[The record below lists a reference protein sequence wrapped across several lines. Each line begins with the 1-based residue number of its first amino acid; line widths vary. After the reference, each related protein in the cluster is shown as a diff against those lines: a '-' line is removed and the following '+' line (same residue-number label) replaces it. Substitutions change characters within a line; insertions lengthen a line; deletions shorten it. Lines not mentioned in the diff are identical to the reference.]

1 MMKRSNK
8 RTLTRAILFRTG
20 LILLALAILGGVL
33 VSCAGGTVAPTLTL
47 NKAEHAGGEYSEE
60 FRRRD
65 HPAAAGRRPERVRHD
80 GGGL

>member
-47 NKAEHAGGEYSEE
+47 NKEAITPSEE
-60 FRRRD
+60 TAM
-65 HPAAAGRRPERVRHD
+65 P
-80 GGGL
+80 